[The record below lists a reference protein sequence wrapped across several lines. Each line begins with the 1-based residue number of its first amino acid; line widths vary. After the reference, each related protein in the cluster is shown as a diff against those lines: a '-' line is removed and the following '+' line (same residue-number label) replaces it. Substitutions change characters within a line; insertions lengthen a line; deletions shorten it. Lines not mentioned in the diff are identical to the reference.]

1 MMHTAT
7 PSAQSNAMRG
17 YYQWHAAI
25 YDATRWTFL
34 LGRNEILRRL
44 PISDSEQQVLLE
56 VGCGTGRNLRR
67 LAQRHSKLQLIGV
80 DVSPDML
87 ARARKATADH
97 VQRVRLLE
105 QPYGVDT
112 SLSLTQTPDFV
123 LFSYALT
130 MFNPGWEAAIEQ
142 AWRDLPEGG
151 RLAVVDFHSTPSQAF
166 RWWMSKNHVRM
177 DGHLL
182 PFLREKFDT
191 ELEVVRPAWL
201 AGLWQYFLWTGV
213 KRGENFTQT

>member
-1 MMHTAT
+1 MLHTLT
-7 PSAQSNAMRG
+7 LSPQTETMRG
-17 YYQWHAAI
+17 YYRWHAAI

-44 PISDSEQQVLLE
+44 PISDPDRQVLLE

-67 LAQRHSKLQLIGV
+67 LAHWHPQLRLIGA

-87 ARARKATADH
+87 ALASKATADYA
-97 VQRVRLLE
+97 QRVLLLE
-105 QPYGVDT
+105 QPYGAET
-112 SLSLTQTPDFV
+112 GFPLTQIPDFV

-142 AWRDLPEGG
+142 AWQDLPVGG
-151 RLAVVDFHSTPSQAF
+151 RLAVVDFHRTPSASF

-182 PFLREKFDT
+182 PFLKKKFDT
-191 ELEVVRPAWL
+191 EFEAVRPAWM
-201 AGLWQYFLWTGV
+201 AGLWQYFLWVGV
-213 KRGENFTQT
+213 KRS